1 MRKITD
7 HRLDNG
13 DFHDA
18 FQRVVRN
25 SPWWLLS
32 AIAHGVALAVLW
44 SIPMPV
50 NGKYTPVIQ
59 SSIADKPPE
68 MDEIDVEPPE
78 PVQKQEKIDEAPP
91 EDPDVEPADTA
102 EVPIEAPLD
111 EGDPDKPWT
120 GPSQNTA
127 IGLTGGAGGHGGGKR
142 GSRKTDIKGGDGRT
156 LVNVLDGLKWLA
168 DHQDVRDDGR
178 WDCDDFMKHDPA
190 DDKCDGPGSA
200 LHDIG
205 VSGLALLAFLG
216 ADYTDRGTHP
226 FARHVRKGLRFLTA
240 RTRTVSSAAA
250 PATAT
255 CTATRSRR
263 WRCARPTG

>member
-32 AIAHGVALAVLW
+32 AVAHGVALAILW

-78 PVQKQEKIDEAPP
+78 PVQKQEKIDEATGACSLGSTMPTMSILASS
-91 EDPDVEPADTA
+91 VTLR
-102 EVPIEAPLD
+102 VNRLPLA
-111 EGDPDKPWT
+111 K
-120 GPSQNTA
+120 
-127 IGLTGGAGGHGGGKR
+127 L
-142 GSRKTDIKGGDGRT
+142 GR
-156 LVNVLDGLKWLA
+156 
-168 DHQDVRDDGR
+168 DHAWSSNACRD
-178 WDCDDFMKHDPA
+178 A
-190 DDKCDGPGSA
+190 
-200 LHDIG
+200 
-205 VSGLALLAFLG
+205 
-216 ADYTDRGTHP
+216 
-226 FARHVRKGLRFLTA
+226 
-240 RTRTVSSAAA
+240 SS
-250 PATAT
+250 
-255 CTATRSRR
+255 S
-263 WRCARPTG
+263 